1 MSTLIRYAT
10 MSDFDSLLN
19 WRNDEKV
26 RRFSK
31 SSNRI
36 TKEVHLA
43 WLKNRLERLEDEP
56 LFILEIDGEPAG
68 TARLDLYL
76 ENERF
81 YEVSILI
88 DSKFHRLGYA
98 KFLLAKICDFAILE
112 LMARKLV
119 ANVHTCNVN
128 SKGLFE
134 SAGFELIK
142 QDKDFYQYQKILNPK
157 TI

>member
-10 MSDFDSLLN
+10 ISDCDLLLN
-19 WRNDEKV
+19 WRNDENV
-26 RRFSK
+26 RQFSK
-31 SSNRI
+31 SSNVI

-56 LFILEIDGEPAG
+56 LFILEIDGEPTG
-68 TARLDLYL
+68 TARLDLFL
-76 ENERF
+76 ENERG

-88 DSKFHRLGYA
+88 DPKFHRLGYA
-98 KFLLAKICDFAILE
+98 KVLLAKICDFALLE
-112 LMARKLV
+112 LMAKQIV
-119 ANVHTCNVN
+119 ASVHVYNVN